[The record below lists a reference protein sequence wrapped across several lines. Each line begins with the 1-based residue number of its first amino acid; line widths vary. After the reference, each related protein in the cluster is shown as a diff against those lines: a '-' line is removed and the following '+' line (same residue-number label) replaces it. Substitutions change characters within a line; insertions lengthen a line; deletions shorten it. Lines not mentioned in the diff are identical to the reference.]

1 MIAEVRGTKEDNLLR
16 SEFSRFYENGT
27 SFVESEIIKK
37 RLTSKKL
44 KLKTKEA
51 RICGLE
57 IADMLATPMKYL
69 TLKKYGL
76 IDSLSDNF
84 TKTVLETIFCK
95 VRKSPFNGST
105 KGYGIKLV

>member
-1 MIAEVRGTKEDNLLR
+1 MMSSTNFYDSTRFVNL
-16 SEFSRFYENGT
+16 FT
-27 SFVESEIIKK
+27 TVCKAI
-37 RLTSKKL
+37 
-44 KLKTKEA
+44 

-57 IADMLATPMKYL
+57 LADMLATPMKYL

-84 TKTVLETIFCK
+84 TKTVLEKVFCK
-95 VRKSPFNGST
+95 VRKSPFSGSS